1 MERRQPAEILSNHEE
16 STMNT
21 AQQERTGRFGRRKFL
36 ATASALGLASVLGRT
51 RTVTAAAAL
60 ETTKI
65 RLVHTEGMC
74 LAPQYIAEELL
85 RAEGFTQ
92 IEYVK
97 LLSETGSS
105 AVAAGR
111 ADFSMW
117 DLPGTI
123 PLLDEG
129 RPLVVLSG
137 VHSGCWDL
145 IGNDRVQTV
154 LDLKGKT
161 VAVYAIGGGDQIL
174 LSSMLAYVGVDPR
187 KDIKWVASNTLA
199 DNMRLFEEGKA
210 DAFMAFEPQQ
220 QELREKKLGR
230 LVVNTAMDRPWS
242 QYFCCML
249 YGNRAFVNNNPVA
262 TKRAMR
268 ALFKAI
274 DACALNPERAA
285 RLVVD
290 KGFSPRYDF
299 AVGALKAIPYNV
311 WRSYDPEATLRFHTL
326 RLREVGMLKSTPNDF
341 IARTV
346 DWRFLNELKQELK
359 V

>member
-1 MERRQPAEILSNHEE
+1 MTTPTDERGNGFTR
-16 STMNT
+16 
-21 AQQERTGRFGRRKFL
+21 RTFL
-36 ATASALGLASVLGRT
+36 AAASGLGITSIVGLPRV
-51 RTVTAAAAL
+51 AAAEPPL

-65 RLVHTEGMC
+65 RLVHTAGMC

-85 RAEGFTQ
+85 RSEGFTD

-97 LLSETGSS
+97 LVSETGSS

-129 RPLVVLSG
+129 RPLVVLAG

-145 IGNDRVQTV
+145 FGNERVQSIR
-154 LDLKGKT
+154 DLKGKT
-161 VAVYAIGGGDQIL
+161 VAVYAIGGGDHIL
-174 LSSMLAYVGVDPR
+174 LSSILAYVGVDPR
-187 KDIKWVASNTLA
+187 KDIKWVASSTLA

-220 QELREKKLGR
+220 QELREKKIGHLI
-230 LVVNTAMDRPWS
+230 VNTAIDRPWS

-249 YGNRAFVNNNPVA
+249 YGNRGFVNKNPVA

-268 ALFKAI
+268 AILKGI
-274 DACALNPERAA
+274 DACAQDPERAA
-285 RLVVD
+285 RLIVD

-299 AVGALKAIPYNV
+299 ALQALKAIPYNV

-326 RLREVGMLKSTPNDF
+326 RLREVGMLKSTPKDF
-341 IARTV
+341 IARHA
-346 DWRFLNELKQELK
+346 DWRFLNQLKRELKA
-359 V
+359 